1 MKKTLVAAALLGLA
15 VGNLAYAQN
24 QPYFGVKGGLMNLDG
39 GGDDAINIGGLVGV
53 KMQDL
58 PASSGLRG
66 SISLEGEATITAVD
80 GEVAGGDWSVLT
92 LGGYGVFRTTNPGNV
107 YFKGKAG
114 LAYQDIEVD
123 EVCVAT
129 PFGPICAPGGSS
141 SDIGLSLGVG
151 VGFKMGARNAL
162 EVEFT
167 ILDDVDFLSVG
178 YIF

>member
-1 MKKTLVAAALLGLA
+1 MKKILVAAALLGLA
-15 VGNLAYAQN
+15 VGNVAYAQN
-24 QPYFGVKGGLMNLDG
+24 QPYFGVKGGFMSLDG
-39 GGDDAINIGGLVGV
+39 GGDDAINIGGIVGV

-66 SISLEGEATITAVD
+66 SISLEGEATITVAD
-80 GEVAGGDWSVLT
+80 GDVAGGDWNVMT
-92 LGGYGVFRTTNPGNV
+92 FAGYGVFRSTNPGNV

-123 EVCVAT
+123 QVCVSY
-129 PFGPICAPGGSS
+129 PFVGTVCGGGGSS
-141 SDIGLSLGVG
+141 SDFG

-162 EVEFT
+162 EVEYT

-178 YIF
+178 YNF